1 MNSQVNIKSVSAG
14 TATINI
20 SLTEL
25 GGPDEEGTIYYEVN
39 AEVYASS
46 IKDASGLTFEFRFE
60 HAQPLRSTECK
71 SALQEALTF
80 EYTKALRNF

>member
-1 MNSQVNIKSVSAG
+1 VNISTHEVG

-20 SLTEL
+20 KLHTL
-25 GGPDEEGTIYYEVN
+25 GGPDEEGTVYYEID

-60 HAQPLRSTECK
+60 HAEPQRSAAFQH
-71 SALQEALTF
+71 ALKETLTF
-80 EYTKALRNF
+80 EYMKALRNF

>member
-1 MNSQVNIKSVSAG
+1 MDSQVHIKSISSG

-20 SLTEL
+20 SLNKL
-25 GGPDEEGTIYYEVN
+25 GGPDEEGTSYYEVN

-60 HAQPLRSTECK
+60 HAQPQRSAAFQ